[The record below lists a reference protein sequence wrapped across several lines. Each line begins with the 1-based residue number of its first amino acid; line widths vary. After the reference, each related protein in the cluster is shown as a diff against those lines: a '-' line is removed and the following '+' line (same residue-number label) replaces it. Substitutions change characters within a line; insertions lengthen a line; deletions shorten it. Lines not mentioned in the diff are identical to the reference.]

1 MSGNCYSSDVF
12 GWSVTVSKTLQGSQE
27 VLQAAVTETG
37 GGTKGQA
44 DLGPCHGSATYPVWT
59 QVSPLSS
66 GVS

>member
-12 GWSVTVSKTLQGSQE
+12 GWSVTVSKTLLGSQE
-27 VLQAAVTETG
+27 VLQAAVTEAV